1 MAPSLVPLTGNSAR
15 LPSGGLGL
23 GKTAPPASLAPFR
36 GLGPLAGGL
45 WVRTNRRFVLFRSFP
60 RPLAGK
66 MVPSGTR
73 VPMVPLL
80 PSPPLGDMVPSPPLG
95 DMVPSPPLGDSA
107 LAGNHVPTRDS
118 AVLRGNMKNGKIE
131 NSSLQNIKI

>member
-80 PSPPLGDMVPSPPLG
+80 PSPPLGD
-95 DMVPSPPLGDSA
+95 SA